1 MRLTIAVGVVAAS
14 LLGAAGGV
22 SHAVD
27 GKEVYAQKCE
37 TCHSIHGVG
46 GKMAKLGGPLDDVG
60 STRDAAW
67 LKAYF
72 QDPKSKL
79 PDAKMPKLKLTDE
92 EWDAVTQY
100 MLSLKGG
107 AK

>member
-1 MRLTIAVGVVAAS
+1 MMKWTVVVAAALALAS
-14 LLGAAGGV
+14 QAF
-22 SHAVD
+22 AVD
-27 GKEVYAQKCE
+27 GKQVYQQKCE
-37 TCHSIHGVG
+37 TCHSVGGVG

-60 STRDAAW
+60 SKRDEAW

-72 QDPKSKL
+72 ADPKSKM

-92 EWDAVTQY
+92 EWDAVTKY

-107 AK
+107 SK